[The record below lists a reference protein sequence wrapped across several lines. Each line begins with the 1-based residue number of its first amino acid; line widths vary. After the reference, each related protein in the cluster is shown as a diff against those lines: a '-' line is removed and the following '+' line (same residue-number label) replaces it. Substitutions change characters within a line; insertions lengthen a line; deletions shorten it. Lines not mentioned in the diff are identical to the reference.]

1 MDDTNAL
8 RFFVNVLDAVLLIL
22 AYMKASSRKA
32 AKKYSMILHGVFF
45 AMAALSL
52 FFDFYFIYDVGIELQ
67 LVNSMNSV
75 SAANV
80 PLCTGAVGF
89 TWAHAIVL
97 IIAVV
102 LAAIVP
108 VVQPFFK
115 KLHVEFFKKK

>member
-1 MDDTNAL
+1 
-8 RFFVNVLDAVLLIL
+8 
-22 AYMKASSRKA
+22 
-32 AKKYSMILHGVFF
+32 
-45 AMAALSL
+45 MAALSL

-75 SAANV
+75 SASNI